1 MTRLPKSCAF
11 LAALLLTGC
20 GGSAALAPDKV
31 TAVTEK
37 MPEDD
42 ADKPLEDIPDDGQGT
57 IYF

>member
-1 MTRLPKSCAF
+1 MMCLSKSCTF

-20 GGSAALAPDKV
+20 GGSAALAPDKF
-31 TAVTEK
+31 TAVTEQ
-37 MPEDD
+37 MPDDD

>member
-37 MPEDD
+37 MPDDD
-42 ADKPLEDIPDDGQGT
+42 ADKPLEDILDDGQGT